1 MLLRMALD
9 LVDVMVLSGL
19 LKTSLVEA
27 RMKMETGGLLRQ
39 ALRIGLYFSIQLIN
53 VSLELKIVHIR
64 VVIACNKISSKAV
77 IIMVVF
83 TFTVLTMASLACIKA
98 NAEYM
103 VRETL
108 LTLNQFL

>member
-1 MLLRMALD
+1 MEGLLRMALD

-39 ALRIGLYFSIQLIN
+39 ALRLGLYFLVQLIN
-53 VSLELKIVHIR
+53 ISFDIKIVNIH
-64 VVIACNKISSKAV
+64 VVIVRNKISSNAV
-77 IIMVVF
+77 IRRLVF

-103 VRETL
+103 VREPDV
-108 LTLNQFL
+108 

>member
-1 MLLRMALD
+1 MEALLRMALD

-39 ALRIGLYFSIQLIN
+39 ALRLGLYFFGQLIN
-53 VSLELKIVHIR
+53 ISFELKIVNIH
-64 VVIACNKISSKAV
+64 VVIACNTISSKAV
-77 IIMVVF
+77 IRMLVF

-98 NAEYM
+98 NAEYV
-103 VRETL
+103 VREPVV
-108 LTLNQFL
+108 